1 MAKRSSRAWREYRA
15 DYLSRPDQASESA
28 RILTGAK
35 VCSRLLA
42 IGAVL
47 CLATIAGRLFA
58 GSADVSLGGVTLPL
72 DFAWVGLLALTVA
85 HAFTGAFLAHRIT
98 AYLPYLHLPEQAL
111 QVFREVTSS
120 GNPFV
125 FGMRSRAL
133 PRRPGGRYHPMSLRD
148 PSAWV
153 AYGAAVVLLLAV
165 LPWRVEA
172 GRIVVGGWAQ
182 VVLAV
187 VLLAVNWWAGSVW
200 MVSLSRLHYLGS
212 ELRDL
217 PSGPLRRDEL
227 LRLLKPLESAY
238 VEALSEVELYRL
250 ANLLQRFI
258 QFPVPRT
265 DVRLCIGP
273 HSETRRQFRV
283 QPRGLCVGHYQ
294 RIEATYLQVTA
305 VGQPV
310 VLSELSRGAGS
321 SERIQRWSREGTD
334 FSASE
339 EIERWV
345 SGLGQRWPRRSKL
358 RGPKRD
364 RWWRFVS

>member
-1 MAKRSSRAWREYRA
+1 MAKRSRGAWRAYRA
-15 DYLSRPDQASESA
+15 GYLGRPDPVTEIA

-42 IGAVL
+42 IGAAF

-58 GSADVSLGGVTLPL
+58 GSLSLGGVALPL
-72 DFAWVGLLALTVA
+72 NFAWVGLLAITVA
-85 HAFTGAFLAHRIT
+85 HAFTGAFLAQRIT
-98 AYLPYLHLPEQAL
+98 AYLPYLHFPEQAV

-133 PRRPGGRYHPMSLRD
+133 PRRPGGAYHPMSLRD

-153 AYGAAVVLLLAV
+153 AYGAGVILLLAA
-165 LPWRVEA
+165 LPWHLES
-172 GRIVVGGWAQ
+172 GRIVVGGWTQA
-182 VVLAV
+182 VLAV
-187 VLLAVNWWAGSVW
+187 VLLVVNWWAGSVW

-212 ELRDL
+212 ELGDL

-227 LRLLKPLESAY
+227 LRLLKPIESTD

-250 ANLLQRFI
+250 ANLLQRFVE
-258 QFPVPRT
+258 FAVPRT
-265 DVRLCIGP
+265 DVRLCVGP
-273 HSETRRQFRV
+273 HAKSRRPSRTE
-283 QPRGLCVGHYQ
+283 PRGLCVGHYQ
-294 RIEATYLQVTA
+294 RIEATYLRVTA
-305 VGQPV
+305 ADQPM

-321 SERIQRWSREGTD
+321 PERIQRWSAERPD
-334 FSASE
+334 LSSFE
-339 EIERWV
+339 EIERWA
-345 SGLGQRWPRRSKL
+345 SGRGGRSKPRRA
-358 RGPKRD
+358 KRD

>member
-1 MAKRSSRAWREYRA
+1 MAKRSRGAWRAHRA
-15 DYLSRPDQASESA
+15 DYLSRPDPVTETA

-42 IGAVL
+42 IGAGF

-58 GSADVSLGGVTLPL
+58 GSLSLGGVDVPL
-72 DFAWVGLLALTVA
+72 NFAWVGLLAITVA
-85 HAFTGAFLAHRIT
+85 HTFTGAFLAQRIT

-165 LPWRVEA
+165 APWRLEA
-172 GRIVVGGWAQ
+172 GRIVVGGWPE

-227 LRLLKPLESAY
+227 LRLLKPLETAE
-238 VEALSEVELYRL
+238 VEALSEVDRYRL
-250 ANLLQRFI
+250 ANLLQRFVE
-258 QFPVPRT
+258 FPVPRT
-265 DVRLCIGP
+265 DVRLCVGQ
-273 HSETRRQFRV
+273 HAGSRRQSRV

-294 RIEATYLQVTA
+294 RVEATYLEVTA
-305 VGQPV
+305 AGQPV
-310 VLSELSRGAGS
+310 MLSELSRGAGS
-321 SERIQRWSREGTD
+321 PERIQRWSTERPD
-334 FSASE
+334 ASSLE
-339 EIERWV
+339 EIERWA
-345 SGLGQRWPRRSKL
+345 SGRGRSKPRR
-358 RGPKRD
+358 PKRD

>member
-47 CLATIAGRLFA
+47 CLATIAWPFA

>member
-1 MAKRSSRAWREYRA
+1 MAKRSNRAWRAYRA

-47 CLATIAGRLFA
+47 CLATIVGRLFA
-58 GSADVSLGGVTLPL
+58 GSADVSVGGVTLPL
-72 DFAWVGLLALTVA
+72 DFAWVGLLALTAA

-98 AYLPYLHLPEQAL
+98 AYLPYLHLPEQAV

-133 PRRPGGRYHPMSLRD
+133 PRRRGGRYHPMSVRD

-153 AYGAAVVLLLAV
+153 AYGAAVVLLLAAT
-165 LPWRVEA
+165 PWRLEA
-172 GRIVVGGWAQ
+172 GRIVVGGWIQ

-227 LRLLKPLESAY
+227 LRLLEPLEFAY
-238 VEALSEVELYRL
+238 VEALSEVDLYRL

-258 QFPVPRT
+258 EFPVPRS

-273 HSETRRQFRV
+273 HAETRRQFRV

-294 RIEATYLQVTA
+294 RIEATYLQVAA

-310 VLSELSRGAGS
+310 VLSELTRGAGS
-321 SERIQRWSREGTD
+321 PERFDLSSPED
-334 FSASE
+334 
-339 EIERWV
+339 IERWIAQ
-345 SGLGQRWPRRSKL
+345 GKFRR
-358 RGPKRD
+358 PKRD

>member
-58 GSADVSLGGVTLPL
+58 GSADLSLGGVSLPL
-72 DFAWVGLLALTVA
+72 DFAWVGLLALTAA

-98 AYLPYLHLPEQAL
+98 AYLPYLHLPLQAL
-111 QVFREVTSS
+111 QVFSEVTSS

-172 GRIVVGGWAQ
+172 GGIVVGGFAH

-217 PSGPLRRDEL
+217 PYGPLRRQEL
-227 LRLLKPLESAY
+227 LRLLEPLEPAY
-238 VEALSEVELYRL
+238 VEALSEVDLYRL
-250 ANLLQRFI
+250 ASLLQRFI
-258 QFPVPRT
+258 EYPVPRS

-273 HSETRRQFRV
+273 HAETRRQFWV
-283 QPRGLCVGHYQ
+283 DPRGLCVGHYQ

-305 VGQPV
+305 AGQPV
-310 VLSELSRGAGS
+310 VLSDLSRGAGA
-321 SERIQRWSREGTD
+321 SERIQRWSPD
-334 FSASE
+334 YSSPQ
-339 EIERWV
+339 EIERWA
-345 SGLGQRWPRRSKL
+345 SGGGRRWSGRRK
-358 RGPKRD
+358 PKRD